1 MRYFELWREKFTN
14 KIVKIMD
21 LSAKEYNSRK
31 VDMEVY
37 LKKQELSKLEKD
49 PYYSDFKELEEDSFE
64 CHCLDYA
71 YKANKKYLTLQKGI
85 RKLVSED

>member
-37 LKKQELSKLEKD
+37 LKKHGAD
-49 PYYSDFKELEEDSFE
+49 PDGK
-64 CHCLDYA
+64 
-71 YKANKKYLTLQKGI
+71 
-85 RKLVSED
+85 RVSAP

>member
-37 LKKQELSKLEKD
+37 LEKQELSKLEKD
-49 PYYSDFKELEEDSFE
+49 PYYSDFKELED
-64 CHCLDYA
+64 
-71 YKANKKYLTLQKGI
+71 K
-85 RKLVSED
+85 VSKSALNLN